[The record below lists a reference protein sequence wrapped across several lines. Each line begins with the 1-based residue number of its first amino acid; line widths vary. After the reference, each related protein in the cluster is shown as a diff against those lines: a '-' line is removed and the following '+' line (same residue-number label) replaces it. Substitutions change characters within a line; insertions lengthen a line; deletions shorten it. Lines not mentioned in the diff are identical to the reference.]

1 MRRCFLWG
9 AVLAAAV
16 AVPVDSDIQQ
26 LQSDADALLADAAA
40 SDGERGGEDASQGD
54 GDMANFEKGKHNW
67 ADATI
72 YELDRKT
79 LKGDIVT
86 SFDLN
91 TARPLPWRPRP
102 HGSRAQAA
110 RRATGEDG

>member
-1 MRRCFLWG
+1 MAVGRMRRCFLWG
-9 AVLAAAV
+9 AVLASAV

-26 LQSDADALLADAAA
+26 LQSDADALLANAGA
-40 SDGERGGEDASQGD
+40 SDGERGAEDANQGD

-102 HGSRAQAA
+102 HGSRA
-110 RRATGEDG
+110 